1 MRFERRVL
9 HSEDKGESMKL
20 VRHSLLFLL
29 IAAMV
34 IPLQAAAEDE
44 NSREV
49 QQGLLTH
56 VSQQVALRFAAAHP
70 AAVEGALREAG
81 ERLREA
87 RVDAAVTAPS

>member
-1 MRFERRVL
+1 MARGMRFERRVL

-49 QQGLLTH
+49 QQ
-56 VSQQVALRFAAAHP
+56 
-70 AAVEGALREAG
+70 
-81 ERLREA
+81 
-87 RVDAAVTAPS
+87 